1 MPSEPLYNLVLLNDA
16 EHTFDYVID
25 MLQELFAIPE
35 DRAIEHA
42 MDVHMNART
51 IVMTGSEAEADRGCA
66 SILARGA
73 DNRLPYSKGP
83 MRARIEARVAPPS
96 DSV

>member
-1 MPSEPLYNLVLLNDA
+1 MPSEPLYNLILLNDA

-25 MLQELFAIPE
+25 MLKDLFAVPE

-51 IVMTGSEAEADRGCA
+51 LVMTGGEAAAEHGRAL
-66 SILARGA
+66 ILARGA
-73 DNRLPYSKGP
+73 DHRLPYSKGS
-83 MRARIEARVAPPS
+83 MRARVEACVAPPS